1 MEEKIVFKDKK
12 SGEVYRAEWLRDDDP
27 QNPRKD
33 WDNLGTMV
41 FADHRKYSL
50 GDKQVSDFRE
60 FFIGQLNE
68 SEEEA
73 KEYVAGTITFTLPT
87 LEDCDACPDELSR
100 FVAGTKETGYRF
112 DAELFS
118 QEMDGLLDGLKNSMA
133 LPPETVEDLSG
144 GIPLDE
150 SQKLTGEYVIE
161 LKTPARERWEEAEED
176 FATIKEA
183 IVEALSDFLGGYM
196 DDVEIDDSFQHRN
209 TFDDLSLAE
218 LYEKWAASKFCV
230 VPIDI
235 YEHSGITIRAVDVR
249 KTLSATN
256 DRDDGEIYNAGF
268 VYVDKDNQEVLHELN
283 SEPCDGYYIYCKFY
297 DPSAH
302 EMSWCI
308 VGENGKETLSEE
320 LALLFDSEGKAKD
333 WMKSEAAKEWQPCEF
348 EVRKSI
354 YKVKKTPEQVKE
366 WAENILKGEIKT
378 YAKYLEGDVHCLKTE
393 RFDRETMEWDDL
405 DFLGSVYLESFEEA
419 LSDEG
424 FTERE
429 ELSDEQVEK
438 LETEITPEYKEAAWK
453 RFVKDV
459 SAALPEFDN
468 DALHAAK
475 AVLLSKKTAR
485 AELEES
491 ALKAKMAEL
500 GCADRETTERT
511 LRKEL
516 GLPQSRSLPPLSFMD
531 KKNDC
536 FWVKVDDPNRSDN
549 GGVRTALLLDWT
561 NQRYA
566 ILDGCSQ
573 VLGAPSDTFLG
584 RVEQVSLDHLK
595 GFASQF
601 VSGGWKNSPVEGVEL
616 EKCRLNDKRAQEEF
630 GRNERRRRGS
640 GAENGRSGR

>member
-12 SGEVYRAEWLRDDDP
+12 SGEVYRAEWLQDVGP
-27 QNPRKD
+27 QNPRRD
-33 WDNLGTMV
+33 RDNLGTMV
-41 FADHRKYSL
+41 FADFRHYSL

-60 FFIGQLNE
+60 FFIEQLNG
-68 SEEEA
+68 SGEEA

-87 LEDCDACPDELSR
+87 LEDCAAHPDKLSR
-100 FVAGTKETGYRF
+100 FVAGTKESGYHF
-112 DAELFS
+112 DKDLFS
-118 QEMDGLLDGLKNSMA
+118 QEMDYFLSELKESNA
-133 LPPETVEDLSG
+133 YPPETIEDVFG

-150 SQKLTGEYVIE
+150 SQKLSDEYVINLE
-161 LKTPARERWEEAEED
+161 TCKRDSWEEAEED
-176 FATIKEA
+176 FATVKEE
-183 IVEALSDFLGGYM
+183 IRIALSDFLGGYM
-196 DDVEIDDSFQHRN
+196 DDVEIDDSFHHRN
-209 TFDDLSLAE
+209 TFDDLSTAE
-218 LYEKWAASKFCV
+218 LYEKWAATKFCV
-230 VPIDI
+230 VPIGV
-235 YEHSGITIRAVDVR
+235 YEHSGITCYAQAGIQERGA
-249 KTLSATN
+249 N
-256 DRDDGEIYNAGF
+256 DFDSSPNAGF
-268 VYVDKDNQEVLHELN
+268 VYVDKDNKELQAELVGELRDKNGKLLN
-283 SEPCDGYYIYCKFY
+283 SWK
-297 DPSAH
+297 
-302 EMSWCI
+302 
-308 VGENGKETLSEE
+308 
-320 LALLFDSEGKAKD
+320 
-333 WMKSEAAKEWQPCEF
+333 
-348 EVRKSI
+348 
-354 YKVKKTPEQVKE
+354 KKTPDELKE
-366 WAENILKGEIKT
+366 WAENILKGEIDT

-393 RFDRETMEWDDL
+393 RFNRETMEWEEPDN
-405 DFLGSVYLESFEEA
+405 LGSVYSDSFEEA

-438 LETEITPEYKEAAWK
+438 LETEITPEYKDAAWK

-459 SAALPEFDN
+459 SAALPDFDN

-516 GLPQSRSLPPLSFMD
+516 GLPQIRSLPPLSFMD

-573 VLGAPSDTFLG
+573 VLGVPSDTFLG

>member
-12 SGEVYRAEWLRDDDP
+12 SGEVYKAEWLQDDSP
-27 QNPRKD
+27 QNPRRD

-41 FADHRKYSL
+41 FADHRNYSL

-68 SEEEA
+68 SDEKA
-73 KEYVAGTITFTLPT
+73 KEYVEGTITFTLPT
-87 LEDCDACPDELSR
+87 LEDCAAHPDELSR
-100 FVAGTKETGYRF
+100 FVAGTKESGYHF
-112 DAELFS
+112 DKDYFS
-118 QEMDGLLDGLKNSMA
+118 QIMDGLLDGLKNSSS
-133 LPPETVEDLSG
+133 LPPEIIEDLSG

-150 SQKLTGEYVIE
+150 SQKLTGEYVID
-161 LKTPARERWEEAEED
+161 LKTCGRDSWKDAEED
-176 FATIKEA
+176 FATVKEE
-183 IVEALSDFLGGYM
+183 IRTALSDFLGGYM
-196 DDVEIDDSFQHRN
+196 RDVEIDDSVHHRN
-209 TFDDLSLAE
+209 SFDDLSESE

-249 KTLSATN
+249 KTLSVTN
-256 DRDDGEIYNAGF
+256 DRDDGEIYNDGF
-268 VYVDKDNQEVLHELN
+268 VYVDKDNKVLQAELVGELRAANGKLLN
-283 SEPCDGYYIYCKFY
+283 SWK
-297 DPSAH
+297 
-302 EMSWCI
+302 
-308 VGENGKETLSEE
+308 
-320 LALLFDSEGKAKD
+320 
-333 WMKSEAAKEWQPCEF
+333 
-348 EVRKSI
+348 
-354 YKVKKTPEQVKE
+354 KKTPDELKE

-405 DFLGSVYLESFEEA
+405 DFLGSVYSESFEEA

-424 FTERE
+424 HTERE

>member
-87 LEDCDACPDELSR
+87 LEDCAACPDELSR

-150 SQKLTGEYVIE
+150 SQKLTGEYVID
-161 LKTPARERWEEAEED
+161 LKTCEKDNWEEAEEA

-183 IVEALSDFLGGYM
+183 INEALSDFLGGYM

-209 TFDDLSLAE
+209 TFDDLSESE

-256 DRDDGEIYNAGF
+256 DRDDGEIYNDGF
-268 VYVDKDNQEVLHELN
+268 VYVDKDNKELQTELVGELRDANGKLLN
-283 SEPCDGYYIYCKFY
+283 SWK
-297 DPSAH
+297 
-302 EMSWCI
+302 
-308 VGENGKETLSEE
+308 
-320 LALLFDSEGKAKD
+320 
-333 WMKSEAAKEWQPCEF
+333 
-348 EVRKSI
+348 
-354 YKVKKTPEQVKE
+354 KKTPDELKE
-366 WAENILKGEIKT
+366 WAENILNGEIET

-405 DFLGSVYLESFEEA
+405 DFLGSVYSESFEAA

-459 SAALPEFDN
+459 SAALPDFDN

-531 KKNDC
+531 KRNDC

-573 VLGAPSDTFLG
+573 VLGVPSDTFLG

>member
-1 MEEKIVFKDKK
+1 MEERIVFKDKK
-12 SGEVYRAEWLRDDDP
+12 SGEVYRAEWLQDP
-27 QNPRKD
+27 GPQDPRRD
-33 WDNLGTMV
+33 WDNLGVMV
-41 FADHRKYSL
+41 FKDHHRYSL
-50 GDKQVSDFRE
+50 GDKQVSDFRD
-60 FFIGQLNE
+60 FFIEQLNGSGE
-68 SEEEA
+68 AA
-73 KEYVAGTITFTLPT
+73 KEYVEGTINFTLPI
-87 LEDCDACPDELSR
+87 LEDCAAHPDELSK
-100 FVAGTKETGYRF
+100 FVAGTKESGYHF
-112 DAELFS
+112 DKDYFS
-118 QEMDGLLDGLKNSMA
+118 QIMDGLLDGLKNSSS
-133 LPPETVEDLSG
+133 LPPEIIEDLSG

-161 LKTPARERWEEAEED
+161 LKTCGRDSWKDAEED
-176 FATIKEA
+176 FATVKEE
-183 IVEALSDFLGGYM
+183 IQTALLDFLGGYM
-196 DDVEIDDSFQHRN
+196 RDVEIDDSIHHRN
-209 TFDDLSLAE
+209 SFDDLSESE

-235 YEHSGITIRAVDVR
+235 HEHSGITIRAVDVW
-249 KTLSATN
+249 KTASATN
-256 DRDDGEIYNAGF
+256 DRDDGEIYNDGF
-268 VYVDKDNQEVLHELN
+268 VYVDKDSEELQAML
-283 SEPCDGYYIYCKFY
+283 SGELRD
-297 DPSAH
+297 
-302 EMSWCI
+302 
-308 VGENGKETLSEE
+308 ENGK
-320 LALLFDSEGKAKD
+320 LLNSWK
-333 WMKSEAAKEWQPCEF
+333 
-348 EVRKSI
+348 
-354 YKVKKTPEQVKE
+354 KKTPEELKE
-366 WAENILKGEIKT
+366 WAEKILEGEIET
-378 YAKYLEGDVHCLKTE
+378 YARYLEGDVHCLKTE
-393 RFDRETMEWDDL
+393 RFNRETMEWEEP
-405 DFLGSVYLESFEEA
+405 DFLRSVYSDSFEEA

-424 FTERE
+424 HTERE

-640 GAENGRSGR
+640 GAENGRGGR